1 MCVINVLAC
10 VYEREDMTNRFSSFA
25 KKKLLGKNQNLISV
39 NEPYDIMAQL
49 LRDCAVKGIIDAG
62 ASDGRISRRLLRKF
76 PSAHIYAFEPNPFYA
91 EKLQQ
96 YAKQEQRFHPQFLAL
111 SDYEGDADLHVTES
125 PGSTSLFT
133 PGKRLKQ
140 KDSHGTSVKRL
151 EKVRVVT
158 IDQWAKSNDNPEIQ
172 LMKFDIQ
179 AAELKALQGAVS
191 VLQESTLLVY
201 TEICF
206 NPIYEGG
213 AIFSEIDLFFRKYDF
228 ALYDIFMPKYGPEGL
243 ILWAN
248 AIFVNMERLGI

>member
-1 MCVINVLAC
+1 
-10 VYEREDMTNRFSSFA
+10 MTNRFSSFA

-49 LRDCAVKGIIDAG
+49 LKDCAVTGIIDAG

-76 PSAHIYAFEPNPFYA
+76 PSAHIYAFEPNPLYA

-96 YAKQEQRFHPQFLAL
+96 YAKEEQRFHPQFLAL
-111 SDYEGDADLHVTES
+111 SDYEGDAELHITES

-140 KDSHGTSVKRL
+140 IDSHGTSVKSL
-151 EKVRVVT
+151 EKVKAAT
-158 IDQWAKSNDNPEIQ
+158 IDEWSKRNDNPEIQ

-179 AAELKALQGAVS
+179 AAELRALRGAVN
-191 VLQESTLLVY
+191 VLQDSTLVVY

-206 NPIYEGG
+206 NPIYKEG
-213 AIFSEIDLFFRKYDF
+213 AIYSEIDLFLRKYGF
-228 ALYDIFMPKYGPEGL
+228 ALYDIFTPKYGPNGL
-243 ILWAN
+243 ILWGN
-248 AIFVNMERLGI
+248 AIFLNLERLGI